1 LGFFGFMSVSPRG
14 YIEEGDRQ
22 LCLGELIWFLAA
34 GWGGRVLACSGELG
48 GLEI

>member
-1 LGFFGFMSVSPRG
+1 VGTLRR
-14 YIEEGDRQ
+14 GDRQ

-34 GWGGRVLACSGELG
+34 GWGRVLACSGELG